1 MTKIR
6 FHPYIVLNLCFIGV
20 ILLIFLYS
28 GIFSVQKDNH
38 PIPSYYEVF
47 TGKIS
52 PASGLSRSFSEIIRG
67 DFTEARKWNE
77 NGIPLFIFFFVQFFI
92 RILTTILIVKRVVRL
107 TILVWTDA
115 IFSVILFLYCYQN
128 LIFIWKFF

>member
-28 GIFSVQKDNH
+28 GILSAQKDNH

-47 TGKIS
+47 TGKKS

-67 DFTEARKWNE
+67 DFPEARKWNE

-92 RILTTILIVKRVVRL
+92 RILTTILIVKRVVKL
-107 TILVWTDA
+107 TILVCTDA
-115 IFSVILFLYCYQN
+115 VFSVILFLYCYQN